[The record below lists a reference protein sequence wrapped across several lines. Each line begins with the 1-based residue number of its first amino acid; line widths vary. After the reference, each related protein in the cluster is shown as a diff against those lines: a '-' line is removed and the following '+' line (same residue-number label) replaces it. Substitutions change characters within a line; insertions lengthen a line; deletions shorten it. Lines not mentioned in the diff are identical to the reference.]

1 MHTSQRKN
9 ILRQKEVKKVNNEI
23 LSVVILDH
31 FKGGA
36 GRGVNQN
43 KKCWK
48 VFGLMFSETKMPGCT
63 SL

>member
-23 LSVVILDH
+23 LSVVILDNH

-43 KKCWK
+43 KKC
-48 VFGLMFSETKMPGCT
+48 
-63 SL
+63 